1 MGSMVV
7 RDIGIVDLRG
17 DEKKTLDGKPVGF
30 FGS

>member
-1 MGSMVV
+1 MGNIVV

-17 DEKKTLDGKPVGF
+17 HEKKTLDGKPVGF